1 MTFFGYRVWKRK
13 LFERVVGESVLLR
26 RGQVLVKAMVR
37 ENVEDM
43 GLLLMMAPE
52 LRVLGHEEQCEIES
66 GG

>member
-1 MTFFGYRVWKRK
+1 M
-13 LFERVVGESVLLR
+13 LLR

-66 GG
+66 GIVEC